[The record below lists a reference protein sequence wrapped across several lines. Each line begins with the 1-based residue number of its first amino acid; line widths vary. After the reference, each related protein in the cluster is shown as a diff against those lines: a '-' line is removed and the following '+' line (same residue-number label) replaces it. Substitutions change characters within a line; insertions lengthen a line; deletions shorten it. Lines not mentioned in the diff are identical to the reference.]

1 MLSAIS
7 SPHRVIRSSSATD
20 EPAVTTTHETASF
33 WDSEAERY
41 DAAYE
46 SRGRHG
52 RVLRRRRDVALGLL
66 GAGPGDILDAG
77 MGPGRL
83 LQALAECGW
92 RVHGVDSSERMVQLA
107 QTRIPEAQERLVR
120 GSIENLPFPDSSFDA
135 VVATGVLEYVAYS
148 EAAISELARVLRP
161 GGRAV
166 LSVPRPGR
174 ARRAWRAGVLYPLA
188 RAVKRIVP
196 LGRRAPVR
204 RPPPPGDRAA
214 EAVLEAAGLV
224 LGEQPPGFAMGQAV
238 YAVRKQSAPPPGS
251 RSGVRGSGQHRGAGR
266 LLPAHPR
273 GGGDALVAPRDAR
286 DQRRPARDRLRDGGG
301 LLDAGCGSGGFLRWA
316 GERGR
321 FEQLAGVDI
330 SAEAIEF
337 ARGRVPEAD
346 LQVASV
352 WRLPF
357 ADASFD
363 LVTLNDVL
371 QHVPGAQID
380 RAVGELN
387 RVIRPGGAILVR
399 TNGGRR
405 ARGGADWRLY
415 DRNSLV
421 ATLERAGF
429 TVSRATYA
437 NLVGSLWAAARGRAP
452 RAPSRDQHG
461 IPSHSPGA
469 SNALMY
475 ALLRAEALWLRMRVT
490 RVPYGHTLFAIAA
503 PAGDRRR

>member
-1 MLSAIS
+1 M
-7 SPHRVIRSSSATD
+7 
-20 EPAVTTTHETASF
+20 
-33 WDSEAERY
+33 
-41 DAAYE
+41 
-46 SRGRHG
+46 
-52 RVLRRRRDVALGLL
+52 RRDAALGLL
-66 GAGPGDILDAG
+66 GDGPGDVLDVG

-83 LQALAECGW
+83 LRALADRCW

-107 QTRIPEAQERLVR
+107 RTRIPEAGARLVR
-120 GSIENLPFPDSSFDA
+120 GSIESLPFPDSSFDA

-238 YAVRKQSAPPPGS
+238 YAVRKRSAPAHQDPDPAFAAAAS
-251 RSGVRGSGQHRGAGR
+251 IEVPADYYRRIHEVEETHWWHRGMREISAA
-266 LLPAHPR
+266 LL
-273 GGGDALVAPRDAR
+273 GN
-286 DQRRPARDRLRDGGG
+286 RLRDGGG

-405 ARGGADWRLY
+405 ARGGTDWRLY
-415 DRNSLV
+415 DRSSLV

-437 NLVGSLWAAARGRAP
+437 NFVGSLWAAARGRAP

-461 IPSHSPGA
+461 IPSPSSGA

-475 ALLRAEALWLRMRVT
+475 ALLSAEALWLRMRVT